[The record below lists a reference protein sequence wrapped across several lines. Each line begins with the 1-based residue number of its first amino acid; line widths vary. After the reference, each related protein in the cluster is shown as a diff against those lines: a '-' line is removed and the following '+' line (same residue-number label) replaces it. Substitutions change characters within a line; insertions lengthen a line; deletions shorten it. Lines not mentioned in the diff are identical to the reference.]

1 MQRIFDDELRGTG
14 QIRPNPHLTRPGL
27 PLSIV
32 AAGLKWPALRRRP
45 RLVSGKPGHAGT
57 AILSV
62 EWPWEKPEKRSRS
75 YG

>member
-1 MQRIFDDELRGTG
+1 MQRIFDDELPDTG
-14 QIRPNPHLTRPGL
+14 QIRPNPSRTRPGL

-57 AILSV
+57 ATLTV
-62 EWPWEKPEKRSRS
+62 EWP
-75 YG
+75 